1 MSYQKLLGKLQA
13 KECKPS
19 VPMIGPG
26 DLLKVGVLIQEG
38 NKSRVQPFQGTVL
51 GIHSN
56 QASTTITLRRLAQIV
71 NVERVLLIHS
81 AKVATI
87 QVLRRYKVRRSKLY
101 YLRLSI
107 LKRIVLNKSYHKMLS
122 ILRYCLKKR
131 MHPWLNGESAQLII
145 GDLAGSTPAGC
156 SPP

>member
-1 MSYQKLLGKLQA
+1 MSYQELLGKLQA

-19 VPMIGPG
+19 VPIIGPG

-38 NKSRVQPFQGTVL
+38 NKSRVQPFQGTVI

-56 QASTTITLRRLAQIV
+56 QASTTITLRRLAQVV

-81 AKVATI
+81 AKIASI

-101 YLRLSI
+101 YLRSVHSKKNRLKQKLS
-107 LKRIVLNKSYHKMLS
+107 
-122 ILRYCLKKR
+122 
-131 MHPWLNGESAQLII
+131 
-145 GDLAGSTPAGC
+145 
-156 SPP
+156 

>member
-19 VPMIGPG
+19 VPMIEPG
-26 DLLKVGVLIQEG
+26 ELLKVGVLIQEG

-71 NVERVLLIHS
+71 NVERVLFIHS

-101 YLRLSI
+101 YLRSFHSKKNR
-107 LKRIVLNKSYHKMLS
+107 LKQK
-122 ILRYCLKKR
+122 
-131 MHPWLNGESAQLII
+131 
-145 GDLAGSTPAGC
+145 LA
-156 SPP
+156 